1 MNKHFLH
8 IYVMVYNRVVVAVCG
23 VLQEVY
29 SKGIISTA
37 FMTNVSSVGELKFEV
52 VTNNRTFIFRA
63 ESEGLSVFWLVITH
77 TQNNMS
83 QICLHTG
90 SHVTHFSF
98 IHVFMHPSSWE
109 KRVGDCTTGLHQGAP
124 SSQHHKPK
132 LTFDPRLSGLS
143 GAQRVTLQ
151 TLYCCCLR

>member
-63 ESEGLSVFWLVITH
+63 ESEGLSVF
-77 TQNNMS
+77 
-83 QICLHTG
+83 
-90 SHVTHFSF
+90 
-98 IHVFMHPSSWE
+98 
-109 KRVGDCTTGLHQGAP
+109 
-124 SSQHHKPK
+124 
-132 LTFDPRLSGLS
+132 
-143 GAQRVTLQ
+143 
-151 TLYCCCLR
+151 